1 MRVPAL
7 PLILLPLAG
16 CTGLFGGEP
25 EVANPAPPGVSYRV
39 LNEDVAAT
47 DRRAQ
52 DYCGRYG
59 KTAKAQKT
67 NAASDGK
74 IVEYSCS

>member
-1 MRVPAL
+1 MRMPAL
-7 PLILLPLAG
+7 PLILLPLAA
-16 CTGLFGGEP
+16 CSSLFGGEP
-25 EVANPAPPGVSYRV
+25 QVVNPAPPGVSYRV
-39 LNEDVAAT
+39 INQDAAAA

-59 KTAKAQKT
+59 KTAKTQKT
-67 NAASDGK
+67 DAASDGT

>member
-1 MRVPAL
+1 MRVPTL
-7 PLILLPLAG
+7 PLILLPLAA
-16 CTGLFGGEP
+16 CSGLFGGEP
-25 EVANPAPPGVSYRV
+25 QVANPAPPGVSYRV
-39 LNEDVAAT
+39 INEDVAAA

-59 KTAKAQKT
+59 KAAKAQKT
-67 NAASDGK
+67 NEASDSK